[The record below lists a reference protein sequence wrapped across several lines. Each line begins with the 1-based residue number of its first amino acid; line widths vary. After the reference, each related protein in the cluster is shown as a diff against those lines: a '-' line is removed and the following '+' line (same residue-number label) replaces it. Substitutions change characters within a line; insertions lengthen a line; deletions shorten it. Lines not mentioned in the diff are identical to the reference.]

1 MERLKMAVNTNLVKQ
16 LRQATGARI
25 MDCKKALEEAQGDL
39 ELAKKYV
46 QEKGLARAEKT
57 ADREA
62 AVGYIASY
70 THATG
75 QIASLLELLCETDF
89 VAANEEFRDLA
100 KNLAMQVAAMN
111 PQSKADFLA
120 QDYIR
125 GEQNVELTIKALSG
139 KIGEKIVLGRFQ
151 RFAIGQQE

>member
-1 MERLKMAVNTNLVKQ
+1 MAIDTNLVKQ
-16 LRQATGARI
+16 LRQETGARI
-25 MDCKKALEEAQGDL
+25 MDCKKALEEAKGDL
-39 ELAKKYV
+39 KLAKKYV
-46 QEKGLARAEKT
+46 EEKGLARAEKST
-57 ADREA
+57 DREV

-100 KNLAMQVAAMN
+100 KNLAMQVAAMD
-111 PQSKADFLA
+111 PQSKEEFLA

-125 GEQNVELTIKALSG
+125 GEQNVEMTIKALSG
-139 KIGEKIVLGRFQ
+139 KIGEKMLLGRFK
-151 RFAIGQQE
+151 RFAVGEQE